1 MAVES
6 KVSSGFFSWTHPV
19 PREQWDP
26 RDACLQQAAQA
37 YCEVEEAINYTF
49 RDKGFL
55 VQAFTHSS
63 YPPDIR
69 VVAGYMRPMDF
80 LGDALLK
87 SLLTTQLQGSLNP
100 LSRGTVTRAR
110 SKVECNSLFAFIVV
124 KHGWQRFFRV
134 GSATLNQEIVEY
146 VGNVADLEQLPENG
160 VPTPKPLA
168 DLFESLACAIYF
180 DSNQDTAAVWRT
192 MYPLLKAYVQLAVA
206 TVALT
211 T

>member
-49 RDKGFL
+49 RDK
-55 VQAFTHSS
+55 
-63 YPPDIR
+63 
-69 VVAGYMRPMDF
+69 
-80 LGDALLK
+80 
-87 SLLTTQLQGSLNP
+87 
-100 LSRGTVTRAR
+100 
-110 SKVECNSLFAFIVV
+110 
-124 KHGWQRFFRV
+124 
-134 GSATLNQEIVEY
+134 
-146 VGNVADLEQLPENG
+146 EQLPENG